1 MGLAAGSLL
10 SFVSFWVAMDPAS
23 GLSKLTGGG
32 ARRMRFLIA
41 GPGAVGGFVAARL
54 ADGGQDVTVLAR
66 PHRAGQLRD
75 SGLRLASQGG
85 IRTVRTAVVT
95 ADELRSGYDAIV
107 LAVKSSDLHS
117 VMDDIGPAAEP
128 AAVILPFLNGIA
140 HVEALVGRFG
150 SAVFGGVLRVATEL
164 DDDGTIRVL
173 APTFDVEVGELDR
186 PPGTRV
192 EDLASAFRDA
202 GANVTVRDDIVGAM
216 WAKWVFIVSIGAV
229 TSLMRAPVGDVVA
242 VPGGEQFARAV
253 LAEAA
258 ATARAAGHPV
268 PGEELQLTEQ
278 TLTAAGSPVTASLA
292 RDLAAGRP
300 TEVDV
305 LAHFAERARA
315 AGVPAPLVEVS
326 ALALRVHNRRVLTA
340 S

>member
-1 MGLAAGSLL
+1 
-10 SFVSFWVAMDPAS
+10 
-23 GLSKLTGGG
+23 
-32 ARRMRFLIA
+32 MRFLIA
-41 GPGAVGGFVAARL
+41 GPGAVGGFVAAHL

-75 SGLRLASQGG
+75 NGLRLASQDG

-107 LAVKSSDLHS
+107 LAVKSSGLDS
-117 VMDDIGPAAEP
+117 VMDDIGPAAKP
-128 AAVILPFLNGIA
+128 PTVILPFLNGIA

-150 SAVFGGVLRVATEL
+150 SAVLGGVLRVATQV

-186 PPGTRV
+186 SPSTRV
-192 EDLASAFRDA
+192 EELASALRDA
-202 GANVTVRDDIVGAM
+202 GANVTVREDIVGAM

-242 VPGGEQFARAV
+242 VPGGEEFARAV

-258 ATARAAGHPV
+258 AVAQAAGHLV
-268 PGEELQLTEQ
+268 PHEALQLTER
-278 TLTAAGSPVTASLA
+278 TLTAAGSSVTASLS
-292 RDLAAGRP
+292 RDLMAGRP

-305 LAHFAERARA
+305 LGDFAERARA
-315 AGVPAPLVEVS
+315 AGVPAPLIEVS
-326 ALALRVHNRRVLTA
+326 TLALRVHNRRVLA
-340 S
+340 SASLERGRRG